1 MAQWFGQLY
10 CMLEVRSSN
19 PTVVTGICD
28 PEEISSTR
36 PSKSKNVKKLEIVQV
51 KKLVKG
57 IYS

>member
-1 MAQWFGQLY
+1 
-10 CMLEVRSSN
+10 MLEVRSSN

-36 PSKSKNVKKLEIVQV
+36 PSKSKNVKKLEIFQV